1 MMKQTV
7 TTSLPTTRVFPRTLQ
22 EAFPKDYLN
31 VGVFEGPYRD
41 PHVSD
46 LATLL
51 AIIAVV
57 SMAVLIWEYV

>member
-1 MMKQTV
+1 MMKPKQH
-7 TTSLPTTRVFPRTLQ
+7 SYPTTRMFPRTLQ
-22 EAFPKDYLN
+22 EAFPKDHLN

-51 AIIAVV
+51 AIIVV
-57 SMAVLIWEYV
+57 VLGAVLIWEYV